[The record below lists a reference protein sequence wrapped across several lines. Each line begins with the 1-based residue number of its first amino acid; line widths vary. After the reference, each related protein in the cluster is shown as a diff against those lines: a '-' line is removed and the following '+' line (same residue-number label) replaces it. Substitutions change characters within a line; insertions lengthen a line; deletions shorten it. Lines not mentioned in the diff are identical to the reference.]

1 SIGDAIF
8 VAPSQQAFDHARHL
22 IIDHPAT
29 VDAATLVTPQ
39 LEMDAGDGRYRARG
53 AEQVDV
59 AVAKPAVLGHETVD
73 EGLDLRDHRRVG
85 FGGDLVSAVALRQ
98 RDHPDGQRRPGL
110 DPRQWRSVPT
120 RGGPGEAYKPPGT
133 TPHWQTAHR

>member
-1 SIGDAIF
+1 
-8 VAPSQQAFDHARHL
+8 
-22 IIDHPAT
+22 IDHPAA
-29 VDAATLVTPQ
+29 VDAATLVASQ
-39 LEMDAGDGRYRARG
+39 LEMDAGDRRYRARR

-73 EGLDLRDHRRVG
+73 QGRDLRDHRRVD

-110 DPRQWRSVPT
+110 DLRQRRPAPAW
-120 RGGPGEAYKPPGT
+120 GGPGEAHKPPGT
-133 TPHWQTAHR
+133 AANV